1 MKSARGPLSS
11 SVSSSFF
18 PYTPIPSRTGGFKLT
33 EKTFSDYLASLYP
46 ELEEGGDFK
55 ILGLRS
61 DRSFYPVEV
70 FIREPAAFDSGNF
83 ELVVSRRDSGSKG
96 NSNISLNPQTRYKS
110 EPSYYNMS
118 SNSSN
123 PVEFWLSPEESY
135 KVSVSYDDVARLKR
149 LSAAAY
155 SVGTTP
161 SDVYNSLNKVAVDG
175 LVDDRQYGQFCNL
188 ILGRV
193 EESDQGFV
201 GEMLQTLFTAFDR
214 TGNSLV
220 IWMNFRAALHC

>member
-1 MKSARGPLSS
+1 M
-11 SVSSSFF
+11 
-18 PYTPIPSRTGGFKLT
+18 
-33 EKTFSDYLASLYP
+33 
-46 ELEEGGDFK
+46 
-55 ILGLRS
+55 
-61 DRSFYPVEV
+61 
-70 FIREPAAFDSGNF
+70 
-83 ELVVSRRDSGSKG
+83 SRRDSGSEG
-96 NSNISLNPQTRYKS
+96 NSNISLNPQTRHKS

-135 KVSVSYDDVARLKR
+135 KVSVSYGDVARLKR

-193 EESDQGFV
+193 EKGDQGFV
-201 GEMLQTLFTAFDR
+201 GEMLQTLFAAFDR
-214 TGNSLV
+214 TKLTGR
-220 IWMNFRAALHC
+220 FG

>member
-18 PYTPIPSRTGGFKLT
+18 PYIPIPSRTGGFKLT

-61 DRSFYPVEV
+61 DRSFYPLEV

-83 ELVVSRRDSGSKG
+83 EVIVSRRDSGSKG
-96 NSNISLNPQTRYKS
+96 NSNISPNPQTRYKS
-110 EPSYYNMS
+110 EQSNYSMS
-118 SNSSN
+118 SSN

-149 LSAAAY
+149 LSAAATP
-155 SVGTTP
+155 SVPP

-175 LVDDRQYGQFCNL
+175 LVDDRQYGHFA
-188 ILGRV
+188 
-193 EESDQGFV
+193 
-201 GEMLQTLFTAFDR
+201 T
-214 TGNSLV
+214 
-220 IWMNFRAALHC
+220 